1 MAHKPSN
8 KAIIE
13 ALNATGGNI
22 SATALKIGCN
32 RDSIYRWLTKY
43 PELKKARDSA
53 FDSLIDMAES
63 KLFSAVKNGELTAII
78 FALKTQGRHRG
89 YIERTE
95 LTNPD
100 GYLKQHISINFDK
113 IFPDHKNIDETES

>member
-1 MAHKPSN
+1 MARKPSN
-8 KAIIE
+8 KSIIA

-32 RDSIYRWLTKY
+32 RDSIYEWFKKY

-100 GYLKQHISINFDK
+100 GSLLPITSIEVVHSKYEDK
-113 IFPDHKNIDETES
+113 TDESTES